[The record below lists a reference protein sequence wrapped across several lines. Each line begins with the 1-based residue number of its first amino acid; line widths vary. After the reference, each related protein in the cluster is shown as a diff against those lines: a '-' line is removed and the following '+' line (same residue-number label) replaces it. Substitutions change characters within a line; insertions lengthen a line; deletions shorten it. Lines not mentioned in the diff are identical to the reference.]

1 MTINRVTQGMMMD
14 RSYLSLQTGLSRLA
28 KTQEQLST
36 GRILNRPSDS
46 PTDTTAAMRM
56 RASLADETQ
65 FARNAEDGLGR
76 LGQTDLTLQSMLN
89 QVRLVQQRALQ
100 SVNPLNQSPAAR
112 EALATEIEQLR
123 ESLIDGANTT
133 YLGRPIFGGIVNGS
147 AAYDA
152 GGTFVGATGAV
163 QRTIGKDVKVAVN
176 IDGPD
181 VFGPPGASLFD
192 TLTDLADSVRAG
204 TMTATQTELGSLDT
218 AMNRMTS
225 ALADVGT
232 RTNRLDRATQSA
244 KDAVL
249 ELTSSLSEIENVD
262 LARATMD
269 LKMQEVAY
277 QAALAST
284 ARLVQPS
291 LADFLR

>member
-36 GRILNRPSDS
+36 GRVLNRPSDS
-46 PTDTTAAMRM
+46 PTDTTAAMRL
-56 RASLADETQ
+56 RASLADQTQ
-65 FARNAEDGLGR
+65 YSRNAEDGLGR
-76 LGQTDLTLQSMLN
+76 LGQADVTLRSMLD
-89 QVRLVQQRALQ
+89 QVGRIRELAVQ
-100 SVNPLNQSPAAR
+100 SVNALNQSPAAR
-112 EALATEIEQLR
+112 EAIATEIEQLR
-123 ESLIDGANTT
+123 SNLVDGANTT
-133 YLGRPIFGGIVNGS
+133 YLGRPVFGGLVNGS
-147 AAYDA
+147 AAYDDA
-152 GGTFVGATGAV
+152 GTFVGVPGAV
-163 QRTIGKDVKVAVN
+163 QRTIGKDIKVAVN
-176 IDGPD
+176 PD
-181 VFGPPGASLFD
+181 AFGPNGASLFD
-192 TLTDLADSVRAG
+192 TLTALADSVRAG
-204 TMTATQTELGSLDT
+204 TLPTTQTELAALDT
-218 AMNRMTS
+218 ARNRMTS

-232 RTNRLDRATQSA
+232 RTNRLERAGQAA
-244 KDAVL
+244 KDAVFD
-249 ELTSSLSEIENVD
+249 LTSSLSEIENVD

>member
-28 KTQEQLST
+28 KSQEQLST

-46 PTDTTAAMRM
+46 PTQTTAAMRM

-65 FARNAEDGLGR
+65 YARNAEDGLGR
-76 LGQTDLTLQSMLN
+76 LNRTDATLSSMLT
-89 QVRLVQQRALQ
+89 QVRKVRDLAVQ
-100 SVNPLNQSPAAR
+100 SVNALNQDPAAR
-112 EALATEIEQLR
+112 EAIASEIDELR
-123 ESLIDGANTT
+123 NSLIDAANTT
-133 YLGRPIFGGIVNGS
+133 YLGRPVFGGVVNGS

-152 GGTFVGATGAV
+152 AGAFVGVTGSLE
-163 QRTIGKDVKVAVN
+163 RRIGKDVKVAVN
-176 IDGPD
+176 LDGPD
-181 VFGPPGASLFD
+181 AFGPPGASVFD
-192 TLTDLADSVRAG
+192 VLSSLAASVRAG
-204 TMTATQTELGSLDT
+204 TTGTTSTQMGALDT
-218 AMNRMTS
+218 AMDRMTA

-232 RTNRLDRATQSA
+232 RTNRLDRAAQSA

-269 LKMQEVAY
+269 LKLQEVAY

>member
-147 AAYDA
+147 AAYHA
-152 GGTFVGATGAV
+152 SGSFVGVTGAV

-204 TMTATQTELGSLDT
+204 TMATTQTELGSLDT

>member
-46 PTDTTAAMRM
+46 PTGTTAAMRM

-65 FARNAEDGLGR
+65 YSRNAEDGLGR
-76 LGQTDLTLQSMLN
+76 LGQADLTLSSMLD
-89 QVRLVQQRALQ
+89 QVRRVNELAMR
-100 SVNPLNQSPAAR
+100 SVNTLNQNPAAR
-112 EALATEIEQLR
+112 EALAAEIDQLR
-123 ESLIDGANTT
+123 EGLIDGANAT
-133 YLGRPIFGGIVNGS
+133 YLGRPVFGGIVNGS
-147 AAYDA
+147 AAYDTSGA
-152 GGTFVGATGAV
+152 FVGVQGDV
-163 QRTIGKDVKVAVN
+163 QRTIGKGVRVSVN
-176 IDGPD
+176 VDGPEA
-181 VFGPPGASLFD
+181 FGPDGANLFD
-192 TLTDLADSVRAG
+192 TLKDLAASVRAG
-204 TMTATQTELGSLDT
+204 TTTTTQTGMASLDT
-218 AMNRMTS
+218 ARNRMTS
-225 ALADVGT
+225 ALAEIGS
-232 RTNRLDRATQSA
+232 RTNRLERAAQSA
-244 KDAVL
+244 KDSVL
-249 ELTSSLSEIENVD
+249 DLTSSLSEIENVD

>member
-65 FARNAEDGLGR
+65 YARNAEDGLGR
-76 LGQTDLTLQSMLN
+76 LGQTDVTLQSMLN

-112 EALATEIEQLR
+112 EALAAEIEQLR

-133 YLGRPIFGGIVNGS
+133 YLGRPVFGGIVNGS

-152 GGTFVGATGAV
+152 SGSFVGVTGNV

-192 TLTDLADSVRAG
+192 TLTAMADSVRAG
-204 TMTATQTELGSLDT
+204 TMATTQTELTSLDT

-232 RTNRLDRATQSA
+232 RTNRLDRAAQSA

>member
-36 GRILNRPSDS
+36 GRVLNRPSDS
-46 PTDTTAAMRM
+46 PTDTTAAMRL
-56 RASLADETQ
+56 RASLADQTQ
-65 FARNAEDGLGR
+65 YSRNAEDGLGR
-76 LGQTDLTLQSMLN
+76 LGQADVTLRSMLD
-89 QVRLVQQRALQ
+89 QVGRIRELAVQ
-100 SVNPLNQSPAAR
+100 SVNALNQSPAAR
-112 EALATEIEQLR
+112 EAIATEIEQLR
-123 ESLIDGANTT
+123 SNLVDGANTT
-133 YLGRPIFGGIVNGS
+133 YLGRPVFGGLVNGS
-147 AAYDA
+147 AAYDDA
-152 GGTFVGATGAV
+152 GTFVGVPGAV
-163 QRTIGKDVKVAVN
+163 QRTIGKDIKVAVN
-176 IDGPD
+176 LDGPD
-181 VFGPPGASLFD
+181 AFGPNGASLFD
-192 TLTDLADSVRAG
+192 TLTALADSVRAG
-204 TMTATQTELGSLDT
+204 TLPTTQTELAALDT
-218 AMNRMTS
+218 ARNRMTS

-232 RTNRLDRATQSA
+232 RTNRLERAGQAA
-244 KDAVL
+244 KDAVFD
-249 ELTSSLSEIENVD
+249 LTSSLSEIENVD

>member
-28 KTQEQLST
+28 RTQEHLST

-46 PTDTTAAMRM
+46 PTQTTAAMRM
-56 RASLADETQ
+56 RSSLADEAQ
-65 FARNAEDGLGR
+65 YARNAEDGLGR
-76 LGQTDLTLQSMLN
+76 LGQTDITLSSMLA
-89 QVRLVQQRALQ
+89 QVRKVRDLSVQ
-100 SVNPLNQSPAAR
+100 SVNALNQDPAAR
-112 EALATEIEQLR
+112 EAIAAEIDELR
-123 ESLIDGANTT
+123 NSLIDAANTS
-133 YLGRPIFGGIVNGS
+133 YLGRPVFGGVVNGS

-152 GGTFVGATGAV
+152 SGSFIGVPGV
-163 QRTIGKDVKVAVN
+163 LERRVGKDVKIPVN

-181 VFGPPGASLFD
+181 AFGPSGASLFD
-192 TLTDLADSVRAG
+192 TLSSLAASVRAG
-204 TMTATQTELGSLDT
+204 TTATTATEMGSLDT
-218 AMNRMTS
+218 AMDRMTA
-225 ALADVGT
+225 ALAEVGS
-232 RTNRLDRATQSA
+232 RTNRLDRATQFA

-269 LKMQEVAY
+269 LKLQEVAY
-277 QAALAST
+277 QAALAAT

>member
-65 FARNAEDGLGR
+65 YSRNAEDGLGR
-76 LGQTDLTLQSMLN
+76 LGQTDATLTSMID
-89 QVRLVQQRALQ
+89 QVQRVRELAIR
-100 SVNPLNQSPAAR
+100 SVNALTQNPAAR

-123 ESLIDGANTT
+123 GSLLDSANST
-133 YLGRPIFGGIVNGS
+133 YLGRPVFGGIVNGTR
-147 AAYDA
+147 AYDDA
-152 GGTFVGATGAV
+152 GTFVGVPGAV

-176 IDGPD
+176 VDGPD
-181 VFGPPGASLFD
+181 AFGPPGSSLFD
-192 TLTDLADSVRAG
+192 TLTTLADSVRAG
-204 TMTATQTELGSLDT
+204 TTTTTQTAMGSLDT
-218 AMNRMTS
+218 AMQRMTS
-225 ALADVGT
+225 SLADVGA
-232 RTNRLDRATQSA
+232 RTNRLERAAQSA

>member
-1 MTINRVTQGMMMD
+1 M
-14 RSYLSLQTGLSRLA
+14 
-28 KTQEQLST
+28 
-36 GRILNRPSDS
+36 
-46 PTDTTAAMRM
+46 
-56 RASLADETQ
+56 
-65 FARNAEDGLGR
+65 
-76 LGQTDLTLQSMLN
+76 
-89 QVRLVQQRALQ
+89 
-100 SVNPLNQSPAAR
+100 
-112 EALATEIEQLR
+112 
-123 ESLIDGANTT
+123 
-133 YLGRPIFGGIVNGS
+133 
-147 AAYDA
+147 
-152 GGTFVGATGAV
+152 
-163 QRTIGKDVKVAVN
+163 
-176 IDGPD
+176 
-181 VFGPPGASLFD
+181 
-192 TLTDLADSVRAG
+192 ADSVRAG
-204 TMTATQTELGSLDT
+204 TVATTQTELTSLGT

-232 RTNRLDRATQSA
+232 RTNRLDRAAQSA

>member
-65 FARNAEDGLGR
+65 HARNAEDGLGR
-76 LGQTDLTLQSMLN
+76 LGQTDVTLQSMLN

-112 EALATEIEQLR
+112 EALASEIEQLR
-123 ESLIDGANTT
+123 ESLIDGANAT
-133 YLGRPIFGGIVNGS
+133 YLGRPVFGGIVNGS

-152 GGTFVGATGAV
+152 SGSFVGVTGAV

-176 IDGPD
+176 LDGPD
-181 VFGPPGASLFD
+181 VFGPPGARLFD
-192 TLTDLADSVRAG
+192 TLTAMADSVRAG
-204 TMTATQTELGSLDT
+204 TVATTQTELTSLGT

-232 RTNRLDRATQSA
+232 RTNRLDRAAQSA
-244 KDAVL
+244 KEAVL

>member
-36 GRILNRPSDS
+36 GRVLNRPSDS
-46 PTDTTAAMRM
+46 PTDTTNAMRL
-56 RASLADETQ
+56 RASLADQTQ
-65 FARNAEDGLGR
+65 YARNAEDGLGR
-76 LGQTDLTLQSMLN
+76 LGQADSTLTSMLD
-89 QVRLVQQRALQ
+89 QVRRVKELGMR
-100 SVNPLNQSPAAR
+100 SVNTLNQSPAAR
-112 EALATEIEQLR
+112 EALAAEIDQLR
-123 ESLIDGANTT
+123 AGLIDGANTT

-147 AAYDA
+147 TAYDA
-152 GGTFVGATGAV
+152 SGTFVGVPGVV
-163 QRTIGKDVKVAVN
+163 QRTVDKDVRVTVN
-176 IDGPD
+176 VSGPD
-181 VFGPPGASLFD
+181 VFGPDGASLFD
-192 TLTDLADSVRAG
+192 TLTALATSVRAG
-204 TMTATQTELGSLDT
+204 TTATTQTEMAALDT
-218 AMNRMTS
+218 AANRLTFV
-225 ALADVGT
+225 LADVGS
-232 RTNRLDRATQSA
+232 RSNRLERAAQGA
-244 KDAVL
+244 KDSVL
-249 ELTSSLSEIENVD
+249 DLASSLSEIENVD

>member
-28 KTQEQLST
+28 KTQEHLST

-65 FARNAEDGLGR
+65 YARNAEDGLGR

-100 SVNPLNQSPAAR
+100 SVNPLNQNPAAR
-112 EALATEIEQLR
+112 EALAAEIEQLR
-123 ESLIDGANTT
+123 ESLIDGANAT

-152 GGTFVGATGAV
+152 SGSFVGVSGNV

-181 VFGPPGASLFD
+181 VFGPAGASLFD
-192 TLTDLADSVRAG
+192 TLTTLADSVRAG
-204 TMTATQTELGSLDT
+204 TTATTQTELTSLDT

-232 RTNRLDRATQSA
+232 RTNRLDRAAQSA

>member
-1 MTINRVTQGMMMD
+1 MTISRVTQGMMMD

-65 FARNAEDGLGR
+65 YARNTGDGLGR
-76 LGQTDLTLQSMLN
+76 LGQSDLTLQTMVG
-89 QVRLVQQRALQ
+89 QVGRARDLAVQ
-100 SVNPLNQSPAAR
+100 SVNGLNQNPAAR
-112 EALATEIEQLR
+112 EALAVEIEQLR
-123 ESLIDGANTT
+123 ASLLDGANAT
-133 YLGRPIFGGIVNGS
+133 YLGRPIFGGVVAGA
-147 AAYDA
+147 AAYDDSGA
-152 GGTFVGATGAV
+152 FVGVPGAV

-181 VFGPPGASLFD
+181 AFGPAGANLFD
-192 TLTDLADSVRAG
+192 TLTALAESVRAG
-204 TMTATQTELGSLDT
+204 STETTQTHVAALDT
-218 AMNRMTS
+218 HRNRMTS
-225 ALADVGT
+225 ALAEIGS
-232 RTNRLDRATQSA
+232 RTNRLERASQSA

-249 ELTSSLSEIENVD
+249 DLTSSLSEVENVD